1 MFGNYPPMH
10 EIVPNLWLGSI
21 EAARVPFLKSHAV
34 SAILSIVGDPT
45 ICPRFSA
52 PFYQT
57 IINLSDGSP
66 YSYQDLYR
74 GLSFIDEHL
83 SSGHGVLVHCIAGIS
98 RSTSMVAGYLMYK
111 YKMDPLEALNSIL
124 SKRDIANPLH
134 KTFES
139 VQKQLFPNLEYQ
151 CQRCGKYRTHLSKI
165 KTYNKIH
172 QKDRNMRV
180 FCSCPS
186 PLDITR

>member
-1 MFGNYPPMH
+1 MH
-10 EIVPNLWLGSI
+10 EIVPHLWLGSI
-21 EAARVPFLKSHAV
+21 EAARVPFLKSHSV

-52 PFYQT
+52 PFHQT

-66 YSYQDLYR
+66 YSYKDLYR
-74 GLSFIDEHL
+74 GLSFIDKHL
-83 SSGHGVLVHCIAGIS
+83 SAGDGVLVHCIAGIS

-124 SKRDIANPLH
+124 AKRDIANPLH

-139 VQKQLFPNLEYQ
+139 VQKYLFPNLEYQ
-151 CQRCGKYRTHLSKI
+151 CQRCGKYRTHLSKV
-165 KTYNKIH
+165 KICKKSLD
-172 QKDRNMRV
+172 KDRNIWV
-180 FCSCPS
+180 VCSCPD
-186 PLDITR
+186 PLQITR